1 MVLYDHS
8 VTAPRYTRCIK
19 TSQQQ
24 NDPCN
29 DWIFFYNQQF
39 SCELN
44 LRMFVHTHQEIGISI
59 ERIEEKGNI
68 FKRG

>member
-1 MVLYDHS
+1 M
-8 VTAPRYTRCIK
+8 APRYTRCMKI
-19 TSQQQ
+19 SQQQ
-24 NDPCN
+24 NDSCN

-44 LRMFVHTHQEIGISI
+44 LRMFVHTHQEIGISNSG

-68 FKRG
+68 FKRRVRK